1 MNKKPVTELKSI
13 KLAKNL
19 REYREKAGLT
29 RDQVVSLSS
38 TGFARSS
45 LQAWEDGEREPK
57 FNNIEDL
64 AELYNISP
72 QELIFGKMEEQAPSI
87 DDDLYCY
94 IPLYD
99 IEASAGHGAIN
110 TADEP
115 VKKLAFRKDWLQSKG
130 LYVNN
135 LDAIY
140 ARGDS
145 MEPTIPNGATLLID
159 KTRNY
164 PFDGKIYIIRI
175 GDSIF
180 VKRVQRLING
190 GIRLISDNS
199 AYHDLELSRADLE
212 QDNFVKVIGQ
222 VMHLAYDLPY

>member
-1 MNKKPVTELKSI
+1 MYDKDFAKRIDIAIEKIGGEKMVNHKLNFSTPTLKRWKDGTSDP
-13 KLAKNL
+13 KMSNL
-19 REYREKAGLT
+19 IAFAQAAE
-29 RDQVVSLSS
+29 VSLDWLL
-38 TGFARSS
+38 TGV
-45 LQAWEDGEREPK
+45 G
-57 FNNIEDL
+57 N
-64 AELYNISP
+64 AELNDA
-72 QELIFGKMEEQAPSI
+72 QAILI

-110 TADEP
+110 TADEA

>member
-1 MNKKPVTELKSI
+1 MYDKDFAKRIDIAIEKIGGEKMVNHKLNFSAPTLKRWKDGTSDP
-13 KLAKNL
+13 KMSNL
-19 REYREKAGLT
+19 IAFAQAAE
-29 RDQVVSLSS
+29 VSLDWLL
-38 TGFARSS
+38 TGV
-45 LQAWEDGEREPK
+45 G
-57 FNNIEDL
+57 N
-64 AELYNISP
+64 AELNDA
-72 QELIFGKMEEQAPSI
+72 QAILI
-87 DDDLYCY
+87 DDDLYYY

-110 TADEP
+110 TADEA

-159 KTRNY
+159 KARNY

-212 QDNFVKVIGQ
+212 QDNFVEILGQ
-222 VMHLAYDLPY
+222 VIHLAYDLPS